1 MNLWD
6 VIRDFL
12 QNLLSFD
19 QAHPLLFTQFYF
31 WAFFALVFAGFSLI
45 HSKALLRNAYLFAVS
60 LFFYYKTSG
69 VFLALLVFV
78 IVYNFFAAKRLHR
91 LKKEGWRQALTVL
104 SVVVDL
110 GILAYFKYAYFITDF
125 VNNLFGTSIEVHDVL
140 GEWLNMLIGADVF
153 RVDAII
159 LPVGISFFTFQ
170 AVSYIVDVK
179 RRRIE
184 PVGNFL
190 DFGFYL
196 SFFPQL
202 VAGPIVRASE
212 FIQQLHQP
220 YNLSRR
226 WFGIAIFWI
235 MNGLLKKLILADY
248 LAVNFCDRV
257 FENPLMYSG
266 FENLSAL
273 FCYSLQVYADFSGYT
288 DIATGVAMLMGF
300 WLPKNFDSPY
310 KAVNTQQFWR
320 RWHMTLSRW
329 LRDYLYIPLG
339 GNRNATP
346 ATFVIIAAIAV
357 IGSFLSGSWWVA
369 FGVALLAAGIGI
381 WAWLKPSDWKLIT
394 TNINSMNTMLLGGL
408 WHGAS
413 WNFMIWG
420 GLNGLGQVIYKV
432 WTRHSQLVK
441 FGIISFFTA
450 LVWALSVWT
459 PAPVWNMFFV
469 WLLIIWIGTLI
480 KTICRFI
487 APDSSGSTGQ
497 SDSTG
502 QSERSEESHA
512 SSALSLGWK
521 AISSAPARNAKGVV
535 IQRKID
541 SPAAAWLDRAWD
553 IFQTFVFITFTR
565 LFFRSGSNLDPA
577 LANEQA
583 WNTAKNMVNQI
594 GSAWDLALVP
604 TMAWEHRAV
613 LIVFVVGML
622 IHWLPERFKRRYR
635 LVFARLPLFWMAV
648 VVVLIIVFF
657 FQFITADLQSFIYFQ
672 F

>member
-1 MNLWD
+1 MNLWEI
-6 VIRDFL
+6 IRDFFASL
-12 QNLLSFD
+12 FSFD

-31 WAFFALVFAGFSLI
+31 WAFFALVFAGFSLL
-45 HSKALLRNAYLFAVS
+45 HSKVLLRNAYLFAAS

-69 VFLALLVFV
+69 VFLALLLFV
-78 IVYNFFAAKRLHR
+78 IVYNYFAAKGLYRLR
-91 LKKEGWRQALTVL
+91 KESWRKALTAF

-110 GILAYFKYAYFITDF
+110 GILAYFKYAYFLTDF
-125 VNNLFGTSIEVHDVL
+125 VNNLLGLQLEVHDVL
-140 GEWLNMLIGADVF
+140 GEWLNVLTGTSLF

-179 RRRIE
+179 RRCIR
-184 PVGNFL
+184 PVRNFL

-212 FIQQLHQP
+212 FIPQLHRP
-220 YNLSRR
+220 FNLSRR
-226 WFGIAIFWI
+226 WFGIGVFWI

-288 DIATGVAMLMGF
+288 DIATGVALLMGF
-300 WLPKNFDSPY
+300 YLPKNFDSPY

-346 ATFVIIAAIAV
+346 ATFIIILAV
-357 IGSFLSGSWWVA
+357 AVFGSFLSGSWWVA
-369 FGVALLAAGIGI
+369 FGVFVLAAGIGV
-381 WAWLKPSDWKLIT
+381 WAWLRPGDRKLIT

-420 GLNGLGQVIYKV
+420 GLNGIGMVIYKI
-432 WTRHSQLVK
+432 WTKRSMWVK
-441 FGIISFFTA
+441 LLIIGTVTILCF
-450 LVWALSVWT
+450 VLSRT
-459 PAPVWNMFFV
+459 THYPVWNLFFV
-469 WLLIIWIGTLI
+469 WTLIILLGTVV
-480 KTICRFI
+480 KAFCH
-487 APDSSGSTGQ
+487 SG
-497 SDSTG
+497 
-502 QSERSEESHA
+502 RSEESWV
-512 SSALSLGWK
+512 S
-521 AISSAPARNAKGVV
+521 
-535 IQRKID
+535 
-541 SPAAAWLDRAWD
+541 RAWD

-594 GSAWDLALVP
+594 GGHWDLALVP
-604 TMAWEHRAV
+604 AMAWQHRAV
-613 LIVFVVGML
+613 LLLFVIGMV

-635 LVFARLPLFWMAV
+635 LAFASLPLFWMAV
-648 VVVLIIVFF
+648 VVVVIIVFF